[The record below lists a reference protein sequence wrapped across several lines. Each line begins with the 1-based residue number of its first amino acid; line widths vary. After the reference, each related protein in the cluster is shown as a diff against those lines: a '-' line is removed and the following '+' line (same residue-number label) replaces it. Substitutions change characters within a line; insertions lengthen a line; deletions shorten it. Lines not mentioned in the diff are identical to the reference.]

1 MNILWLINIPLP
13 EIAQKMKI
21 PKANGGGW
29 IEGMIEALDKYKQIK
44 LSIVF
49 PNDGNNAEYNRLKIG
64 NKNCYG
70 FFKSNKNT
78 WDYDPHIEN
87 QFIKILKEVQPDII
101 HIFGTEYPH
110 SLSMVKACEKM
121 GLLHRTLLQ
130 IQGLVSIYAKHYYA
144 NLPED
149 VIKRYTIRDLL
160 RGDNIKR
167 QKEKFEKRGK
177 FEIQALEKA
186 NFVIGRTDWDAACVK
201 RINSEIF
208 YLKCNETLRAEF
220 YRHNWSLDACKR
232 HSIFVSQSSYPI
244 KGFHLM
250 LEAMKDI
257 IKVYPDAHLYTTGVN
272 PLQEKSLK
280 KKIKVSSYQYYL
292 EELIERYCWTE
303 HITFLGSLNEKEM
316 CKKYLESHVFVS
328 CSSIENSS
336 NSVGEAMLLGIPTV
350 SSDVGGIK
358 NLLIHEK
365 EGYIYPYD
373 EPYMLAY
380 YIMKLFSNDTLC
392 REFSVNAKIHAKKTH
407 DVLKNAQDLLNI
419 YKIVMKGTSE

>member
-167 QKEKFEKRGK
+167 QKEKFEKRG
-177 FEIQALEKA
+177 
-186 NFVIGRTDWDAACVK
+186 
-201 RINSEIF
+201 
-208 YLKCNETLRAEF
+208 
-220 YRHNWSLDACKR
+220 
-232 HSIFVSQSSYPI
+232 
-244 KGFHLM
+244 
-250 LEAMKDI
+250 
-257 IKVYPDAHLYTTGVN
+257 
-272 PLQEKSLK
+272 
-280 KKIKVSSYQYYL
+280 
-292 EELIERYCWTE
+292 
-303 HITFLGSLNEKEM
+303 
-316 CKKYLESHVFVS
+316 
-328 CSSIENSS
+328 
-336 NSVGEAMLLGIPTV
+336 
-350 SSDVGGIK
+350 
-358 NLLIHEK
+358 
-365 EGYIYPYD
+365 
-373 EPYMLAY
+373 
-380 YIMKLFSNDTLC
+380 
-392 REFSVNAKIHAKKTH
+392 
-407 DVLKNAQDLLNI
+407 
-419 YKIVMKGTSE
+419 